1 MTLSDRNESKSHIFS
16 LRNWACPED
25 LAQQD
30 STAVIEAEELL
41 AILPYI
47 HTYVLDTIEW
57 SIVSIGGVPSLIWP
71 AQRCSKQSYAHPG

>member
-47 HTYVLDTIEW
+47 RLGHYRVEYREYRW
-57 SIVSIGGVPSLIWP
+57 S
-71 AQRCSKQSYAHPG
+71 A